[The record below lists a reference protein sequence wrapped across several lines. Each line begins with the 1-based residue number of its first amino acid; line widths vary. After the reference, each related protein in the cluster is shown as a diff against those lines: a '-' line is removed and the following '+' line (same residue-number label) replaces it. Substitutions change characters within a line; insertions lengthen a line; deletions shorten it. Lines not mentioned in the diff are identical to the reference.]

1 MAMSMIGTKT
11 FGEKPKPFQIEEGG
25 EYYYV
30 GSEAFAKGG
39 LSPGHYNIKYS
50 EKLDK
55 NRELRRVKMRQP
67 DVKRRRLIL
76 KQERATKKGAY
87 EASEGSSYQ
96 SEVGLA
102 ENQDIEA
109 IPEAV
114 PKPTFNAVSK
124 LKNMS
129 PTYIVFDLETTG
141 LIRQGIMPHITQ
153 IAAVEMHSGNQFTCY
168 VLPKVPI
175 EASAEKVTGIVF
187 DGTDLFV
194 NGQKVDALTIS
205 DAIGKLLEWLGQFN
219 TVVLVAH
226 NGRVFD
232 FRVISHAVMLL
243 GKHDEFIDKI
253 DGLVDSLSMIRSC
266 HKNLKSYKQECL
278 ALHFCGETY
287 DAHDA
292 LEDVKMLSKILK
304 CAVTN
309 VDFVKASYD
318 THNHLLQENFNS
330 AKSQN
335 LSSLHV
341 LVGAGIVKIGMAEN
355 IAGSGLNLHSL
366 RVIHARAGEDGLR
379 NTFCSKNSI
388 GKPRVTSDNKV
399 LDAVIPKMSQF
410 LSA

>member
-1 MAMSMIGTKT
+1 M
-11 FGEKPKPFQIEEGG
+11 
-25 EYYYV
+25 
-30 GSEAFAKGG
+30 
-39 LSPGHYNIKYS
+39 SPGHYNIKYS

-76 KQERATKKGAY
+76 KQERATQKGAY

-102 ENQDIEA
+102 ENQDTEA

-194 NGQKVDALTIS
+194 NGQKVDAWTIS

-219 TVVLVAH
+219 TVVLIAH
-226 NGRVFD
+226 NGR
-232 FRVISHAVMLL
+232 
-243 GKHDEFIDKI
+243 
-253 DGLVDSLSMIRSC
+253 
-266 HKNLKSYKQECL
+266 
-278 ALHFCGETY
+278 
-287 DAHDA
+287 
-292 LEDVKMLSKILK
+292 
-304 CAVTN
+304 
-309 VDFVKASYD
+309 
-318 THNHLLQENFNS
+318 ENFNS

-335 LSSLHV
+335 LSSRHV
-341 LVGAGIVKIGMAEN
+341 LVGAGIVKTGMAEN
-355 IAGSGLNLHSL
+355 IAGLGPNLHSL